1 MKKVYQ
7 KPETKVYEVKPKSL
21 ICFSGGTGSDD
32 VPGNLSDENNSD
44 GLWY

>member
-7 KPETKVYEVKPKSL
+7 KPETMVYEVKPKSL
-21 ICFSGGTGSDD
+21 ICFSGETGSDN
-32 VPGNLSDENNSD
+32 VPGTLSDENNSD